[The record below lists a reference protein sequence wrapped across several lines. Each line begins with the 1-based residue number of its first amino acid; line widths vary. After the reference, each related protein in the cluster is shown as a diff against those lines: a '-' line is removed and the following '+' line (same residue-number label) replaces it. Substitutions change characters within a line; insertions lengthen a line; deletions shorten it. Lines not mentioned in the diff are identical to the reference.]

1 MKITVFELKKI
12 TISGYDGKLKIKEKN
27 CNAMAVLEIHNEN
40 RNQESIHQVDTA
52 VLHIYTE
59 STDIRAHEGETYIIM
74 RTWR

>member
-52 VLHIYTE
+52 VLHIYT
-59 STDIRAHEGETYIIM
+59 
-74 RTWR
+74 